1 MSENEVWKDV
11 VGYEGLYKVSNKG
24 NVYSVERKNSRSRKI
39 GGRTLKPT
47 NSSSYLKLFLYKN
60 GMRKNK
66 YVHRLVAEAF
76 IPNHNKYLEINHKDE
91 DTTNNHVE
99 NLEWCTREHNINHGT
114 RTKKA
119 TQKLSKRVKAV
130 NVETGE
136 VITFSSTAE
145 ARNKGYFAVTYA
157 CRGIYKSWDTGK
169 LIGDG
174 RTYKGYRWA
183 YEEVKNENDKNN
195 N

>member
-24 NVYSVERKNSRSRKI
+24 HVYSVERKNSRGIKC
-39 GGRTLKPT
+39 GGRILKQT
-47 NSSSYLKLFLYKN
+47 ISSGYLKLFLYKN

-66 YVHRLVAEAF
+66 YVHRLVAKAF
-76 IPNHNKYLEINHKDE
+76 IPNPNNYLEINHKDE
-91 DTTNNHVE
+91 DKTNNYVE
-99 NLEWCTREHNINHGT
+99 NLEWCTSKYNSNYGT
-114 RTKKA
+114 RNERA
-119 TQKLSKRVKAV
+119 SQKQSKRVKAV

-174 RTYKGYRWA
+174 HLYKGYKWA

>member
-1 MSENEVWKDV
+1 MKMSENEVWKDV
-11 VGYEGLYKVSNKG
+11 LGYEGLYKVSNKG
-24 NVYSVERKNSRSRKI
+24 DIYSVERKNSRGRKI
-39 GGRTLKPT
+39 GGQILKPT
-47 NSSSYLKLFLYKN
+47 NSSGYLKLFLYKN

-91 DTTNNHVE
+91 DATNNHVE
-99 NLEWCTREHNINHGT
+99 NLEWCTREHNINNGT
-114 RTKKA
+114 RTKKV

-130 NVETGE
+130 SVETGE
-136 VITFSSTAE
+136 VITFKSTVE
-145 ARNKGYFAVTYA
+145 ARNKGYFAATFA

-174 RTYKGYRWA
+174 YTYKGHRWA
-183 YEEVKNENDKNN
+183 YEEEIEK
-195 N
+195 